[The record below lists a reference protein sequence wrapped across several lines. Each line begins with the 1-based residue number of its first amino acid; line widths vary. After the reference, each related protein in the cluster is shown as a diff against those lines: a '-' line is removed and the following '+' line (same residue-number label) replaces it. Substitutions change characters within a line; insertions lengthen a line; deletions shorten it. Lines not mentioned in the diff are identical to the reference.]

1 MVNDT
6 YCSYPKKDMF
16 PKFVPQEVDFDK
28 NAKIKQH
35 IKPSKKMED
44 DIENALKKIVIFDPK
59 NLNQMFVFDKFN
71 FDIKIQIIPKPQ
83 KDQIIKDK
91 NFQEEDILI

>member
-1 MVNDT
+1 
-6 YCSYPKKDMF
+6 
-16 PKFVPQEVDFDK
+16 
-28 NAKIKQH
+28 
-35 IKPSKKMED
+35 MED

-91 NFQEEDILI
+91 NFQEEDILIWVIFKDGKWKNIVEKGTLKFFTFSDQENLYK